1 MDQEQIHV
9 VGAEHIEAARE
20 SARHITEIV
29 HPQLRG
35 DEDVFAGY
43 ARAGD
48 AQTDS
53 TLIAISGGGIDMSVS
68 GVKCLPD
75 NGFRF
80 GIGDCGDAE
89 TELGDVHTIVE
100 TNFRDSAW
108 LHDGLQSLCG

>member
-1 MDQEQIHV
+1 
-9 VGAEHIEAARE
+9 
-20 SARHITEIV
+20 
-29 HPQLRG
+29 
-35 DEDVFAGY
+35 
-43 ARAGD
+43 
-48 AQTDS
+48 
-53 TLIAISGGGIDMSVS
+53 MSIS